1 VLRGGALTDSSN
13 DKRSRSG
20 QVCNLPIF
28 PFFDRHHHL
37 SATATSRSCGCQD
50 WVGPAASDANFS
62 EPDLTAS
69 LWQHFHRSGVTRP
82 ADMNEAG
89 AD

>member
-1 VLRGGALTDSSN
+1 MAYIRVGDFSLMWMPRLG
-13 DKRSRSG
+13 RSG
-20 QVCNLPIF
+20 SI
-28 PFFDRHHHL
+28 
-37 SATATSRSCGCQD
+37 G
-50 WVGPAASDANFS
+50 ANFS